1 MGIFGKSKKGNADA
15 ADAQETAAPP
25 KKKGL
30 FGSKGAKPSKP
41 VKGKKKKGK
50 KANLTHIELMG
61 LNESVADAVYSE
73 VAEEANQ
80 PDTAVRSTET
90 EFIIVAITNDM
101 FIEADV
107 DKDDENF
114 GAFASALEQSTI
126 RSVTLAEDLGKG
138 VIGIIPDRQTLEA
151 LDEYDFATDFQ
162 YRWALLD
169 TNIQDDGSLVL
180 LSNGPTL
187 GELFSLSAD
196 QNFNVLIA
204 EDDDGVYASIV
215 NEAEADDVAAEPDD
229 SEDDDYVVA
238 PEPTP
243 STTYADDEFAD
254 PGDSPNDFEDE
265 DFDEEPDES
274 DTASGAFHDF
284 DDVESSGEDDFPE
297 DELDWSTG
305 DDAVYQ
311 PQNTQDEFDVYS
323 EVTPEDARDAIHRV
337 TEHAFTNSE
346 LSLSIDTSRF
356 DEYFDRVEPKQFDLS
371 MVRNPDDQLERL
383 ILNMR
388 SEANTEMARYHDDAV
403 ASLRASFISRLRRT
417 YDEIVE
423 TMDHYRKDGQYGRR
437 FDEIEQTYRDHMKN
451 LDKTVSQEARRLRD
465 IYNENRESVGDA
477 ARQEA
482 MAAYDMRHKQA
493 LDEQVITMKDR
504 ISAEVE
510 AERDANIV
518 EMHHDRRRVASQLF
532 DKALTSLLLSTQNEY
547 NQIATT
553 SLVMFDKFRKD
564 HDVLLKKHYQ
574 DEILRQS
581 TQAAAILHSNEVA
594 ATRQRLE
601 NRLDEKQAVIDE
613 ADARY
618 RAAQVKFDAERRAAL
633 SRQEQDFEKERERDK
648 QEIAS
653 LQKTLLEQASSTQSL
668 IDTAVAASESKALLH
683 ERQADHYK
691 TEYEL
696 SRQREK
702 DARKPSWVMYTA
714 VAVVAIVLGLAIGVA
729 YGISSANVAPG
740 TASKSVGYHAPTGV
754 YADYPTKSYTRAA

>member
-15 ADAQETAAPP
+15 ADAQETAVAP
-25 KKKGL
+25 KKKGF
-30 FGSKGAKPSKP
+30 FGGKGTKPAKPAKA
-41 VKGKKKKGK
+41 KGKKKKGK
-50 KANLTHIELMG
+50 KADLTHVELMG

-73 VAEEANQ
+73 VAEEANRS
-80 PDTAVRSTET
+80 DTAVRPTET

-101 FIEADV
+101 FVEAGV
-107 DKDDENF
+107 EKDDESF

-126 RSVTLAEDLGKG
+126 RSVTLASDLAEGI
-138 VIGIIPDRQTLEA
+138 IGIIPDRETLEA
-151 LDEYDFATDFQ
+151 LDEYDFAADFQ

-169 TNIQDDGSLVL
+169 TNIQDDGSLIL
-180 LSNGPTL
+180 LTNGPTL
-187 GELFSLSAD
+187 GELFSLTAD
-196 QNFNVLIA
+196 QNLNVIVA
-204 EDDDGVYASIV
+204 EDDDGLYASIV
-215 NEAEADDVAAEPDD
+215 NEAEVAAET
-229 SEDDDYVVA
+229 SSSYEQEEEDDFVVT
-238 PEPTP
+238 PEPPAPTP
-243 STTYADDEFAD
+243 SYDTGDAFSD
-254 PGDSPNDFEDE
+254 PGDFEDE
-265 DFDEEPDES
+265 FEDGEDGEDGDEFEDE
-274 DTASGAFHDF
+274 FN
-284 DDVESSGEDDFPE
+284 EQPSSGDADNFDP
-297 DELDWSTG
+297 ELDWSTE
-305 DDAVYQ
+305 DDTVYT
-311 PQNTQDEFDVYS
+311 PQGQQDEFEAYA

-337 TEHAFTNSE
+337 TEHAFTNGE

-356 DEYFDRVEPKQFDLS
+356 DEYFDRVEPKQFDIS
-371 MVRNPDDQLERL
+371 MVRNPEDQLERL
-383 ILNMR
+383 ILTMR

-451 LDKTVSQEARRLRD
+451 LDKTVSHETRQLRD

-493 LDEQVITMKDR
+493 LDEQIITMKDR

-510 AERDANIV
+510 AVRDASIV

-547 NQIATT
+547 NTIATT

-581 TQAAAILHSNEVA
+581 TEAAAILHSNEVA

-618 RAAQVKFDAERRAAL
+618 RAAQVKFEEERRASL
-633 SRQEQDFEKERERDK
+633 ERQARDFEQERQRDK
-648 QEIAS
+648 DEIAS
-653 LQKTLLEQASSTQSL
+653 LQRALVEQSSSTQTL
-668 IDTAVAASESKALLH
+668 VDKAVAASES
-683 ERQADHYK
+683 QAMNAIREAEHYK
-691 TEYEL
+691 TELKL
-696 SRQREK
+696 SREREK
-702 DARKPSWVMYTA
+702 DARKPSWVMYIA
-714 VAVVAIVLGLAIGVA
+714 VAVVAIVLGLAVGVA

-740 TASKSVGYHAPTGV
+740 AATKSVGYTAPSGAYT
-754 YADYPTKSYTRAA
+754 DYPTKSYTRAA